1 MHLVGKIK
9 PITIDAATL
18 FRTEKRAVIADGLTP
33 VEQPETRD
41 PAKTAAESDYDDTAS
56 RLAAVVAKN

>member
-1 MHLVGKIK
+1 MHLVGKIT

-18 FRTEKRAVIADGLTP
+18 FCTEKRAVIADGLTP

-41 PAKTAAESDYDDTAS
+41 PAKTAAASDYDDTAS